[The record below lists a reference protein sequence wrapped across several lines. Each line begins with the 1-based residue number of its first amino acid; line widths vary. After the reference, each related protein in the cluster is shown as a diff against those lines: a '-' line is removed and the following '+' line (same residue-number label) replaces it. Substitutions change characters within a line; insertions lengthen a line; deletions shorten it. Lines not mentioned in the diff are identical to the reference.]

1 MRVAADELVADAV
14 DRVRDGEVACFLADL
29 RQEDRLVQVV
39 SELFAQL
46 LRPAV
51 LDRLEHLVGL
61 LEHERTQRGE
71 RLLAVPWTAVRGAQR
86 AHDLDEAVEPGAGG
100 LSHVGHA
107 TIRFSSDMA
116 QEEQGTSNEANDASG
131 ISFPAFVLS
140 LAHTA
145 AVHFGDIP
153 DPVTGTPGE
162 SNLPAAQQMIDI
174 LSLLEQ
180 KTRGNLTAEERQ
192 LLEQILY
199 ELRMRYIDAVRG
211 TPSGPSEPRIIIP

>member
-1 MRVAADELVADAV
+1 
-14 DRVRDGEVACFLADL
+14 
-29 RQEDRLVQVV
+29 
-39 SELFAQL
+39 
-46 LRPAV
+46 
-51 LDRLEHLVGL
+51 
-61 LEHERTQRGE
+61 
-71 RLLAVPWTAVRGAQR
+71 
-86 AHDLDEAVEPGAGG
+86 
-100 LSHVGHA
+100 
-107 TIRFSSDMA
+107 MA
-116 QEEQGTSNEANDASG
+116 QDEQGTSQEHDASG

-153 DPVTGTPGE
+153 DPVTGTAGE
-162 SNLPAAQQMIDI
+162 SNLQAAQQMIDI